1 MNFLKNLSTQQKLI
15 IGGGLGAVILIVL
28 VLVVVMSSGKK
39 NEPVDAG
46 FVTLYAQM
54 SPKEAGEAAGK
65 LKEEKIEV
73 KLQQDGT
80 ALAVPKEKVDEAR
93 IALAMAGLPKDG
105 VKGFEI
111 FDKKDFMSTDF
122 DKRVSLQR
130 AINGELTRLVK
141 KIEGVEDAAV
151 YVNMPED
158 QIFAQERKPTTA
170 TVMIKMANFQELKQN
185 QVEGIAHMVAS
196 AVPGLNTD
204 NVTITDQNGA
214 LLSGG
219 FEANAG
225 TQADRQMARQLSL
238 QMQLKQQMEGDVET
252 RLTSLLDKL
261 LGPGKSVVRVA
272 IELDFNKRIVRSNL
286 LRPVLSDGRPLPNNR
301 TQSEESVQGG
311 QSSGQ
316 PGASSNV
323 PSVPNYPGVYG
334 GGGNQTSKKNTQE
347 SMAFDRQ
354 EELFSTGSGNIK
366 RMSIAVL
373 VQGIKAE
380 RLDTLRQVIAAA
392 AGADDARRDLVT
404 VQEVTFDSS
413 RLDEMRRMMAEN
425 KTATKKNTGKG
436 IGWGIVWGVGGSLLL
451 AVVLLA
457 ALRRM
462 ARKEENPFDT
472 LSTLGGDESLPMFDQ
487 GALAFD
493 QGQALPGF
501 DMSEMQQMIPQ
512 QPMADPY
519 ADMSAMGGGMG
530 GGMSGGDDGPFNFLY
545 EVAPETIAEMLSAE
559 RPATAA
565 GVLAQLDPNFAEAVV
580 TNLPPD
586 LQGDVYNRMSQNPT
600 LPSMT
605 QRMISQTL
613 KRKLGVQV

>member
-1 MNFLKNLSTQQKLI
+1 MNFFKNLSTQQKLI
-15 IGGGLGAVILIVL
+15 FGGGLGAVILIVL
-28 VLVVVMSSGKK
+28 ILVVVMSSGKK

-46 FVTLYAQM
+46 YITLYAQM

-65 LKEEKIEV
+65 LKESKIDA

-122 DKRVSLQR
+122 DKKVSLQR

-170 TVMIKMANFQELKQN
+170 TVMIKMTNFQELKQA

-225 TQADRQMARQLSL
+225 SQADRQMARQLSL
-238 QMQLKQQMEGDVET
+238 QMQLKQQMEGDVEN

-286 LRPVLSDGRPLPNNR
+286 LRPVLSDGRPLPNSR
-301 TQSEESVQGG
+301 TQSEESVQGN
-311 QSSGQ
+311 QSSGL
-316 PGASSNV
+316 PGVSSNV
-323 PSVPNYPGVYG
+323 PSVPNYPGVSS
-334 GGGNQTSKKNTQE
+334 GGNQTSKKNTQE
-347 SMAFDRQ
+347 SMAFDHQ
-354 EELFSTGSGNIK
+354 EELLSTGSGNIK

-373 VQGIKAE
+373 VQGIKSE

-413 RLDEMRRMMAEN
+413 RLDEMRRMMADN

-451 AVVLLA
+451 AVILLA

-512 QPMADPY
+512 QPMGDSY
-519 ADMSAMGGGMG
+519 GDMSGMG
-530 GGMSGGDDGPFNFLY
+530 SGMGSGLGGVGDDGPFNFLY
-545 EVAPETIAEMLSAE
+545 EVAPETIAELLSAE
-559 RPATAA
+559 RPATVA

-586 LQGDVYNRMSQNPT
+586 QQGDVYNRMSQNPS